1 MSTVTPRK
9 KLRVRPRLTGEHRWV
24 VRDVGWVDYE
34 TFVDLIPE
42 WSPLRVAF
50 DGKDMEIMVKGRSHE
65 KLNRLFDHFI
75 VAVASG
81 PELKI
86 KTLGELTWKRPEI
99 DRGIEADNC
108 HYILP
113 EKLATAAAAE
123 ARKAAEAEYPNPD
136 LAIEVD
142 ISPSK
147 VDRPGIYAAM
157 KVAELWRFD
166 GGAFHIEQLGPD
178 GRYATSSSS
187 KFLLVTPADLDRWL
201 LNEDSSDTVQWT
213 NRIRSWARRVLKKRV
228 GPRGSG
234 R

>member
-1 MSTVTPRK
+1 MSTATSRK
-9 KLRVRPRLTGEHRWV
+9 KLRVHPQLTCEHRWV

-50 DGKDMEIMVKGRSHE
+50 DGKDMEIMVKGRDHE
-65 KLNRLFDHFI
+65 EFNRLFDHFI
-75 VAVASG
+75 VAVAG
-81 PELKI
+81 GLNVEV

-108 HYILP
+108 YYIVP
-113 EKLATAAAAE
+113 VKLAAAAAAR
-123 ARKAAEAEYPNPD
+123 ARKAEESEYPNPD

-157 KVAELWRFD
+157 KVSELWRFD
-166 GGAFHIEQLGPD
+166 GGDFHIEHLGPD
-178 GRYATSSSS
+178 GRYTSASSS
-187 KFLLVTPADLDRWL
+187 KFLLVSPADIHRWL
-201 LNEDSSDTVQWT
+201 VDEDSSGTAQWT
-213 NRIRSWARRVLKKRV
+213 DRIRSWARKVLKKR
-228 GPRGSG
+228 GRPRGSG

>member
-1 MSTVTPRK
+1 MSTVTSRK
-9 KLRVRPRLTGEHRWV
+9 KSRAQQRLTGEHRWV
-24 VRDVGWVDYE
+24 VRDVVWVDYE

-50 DGKDMEIMVKGRSHE
+50 DGKDMEIMVKGRDHE
-65 KLNRLFDHFI
+65 ELNRLFDHFI
-75 VAVASG
+75 VAVAG
-81 PELKI
+81 GLNVEV

-99 DRGIEADNC
+99 DCGIEADNC
-108 HYILP
+108 YYNLP

-123 ARKAAEAEYPNPD
+123 ARKAAESEYPNPD

-166 GGAFHIEQLGPD
+166 GEAFHVEQLGSD
-178 GRYATSSSS
+178 GRYASVSSSR
-187 KFLLVTPADLDRWL
+187 FLLVTSAELHRWL
-201 LNEDSSDTVQWT
+201 VDEDSSDTIQWT
-213 NRIRSWARRVLKKRV
+213 NRIRSWARKVLKKR
-228 GPRGSG
+228 GRPRGS
-234 R
+234 RR